1 MKRFFITMAVA
12 MATIFTAQAQELK
25 FGARAGLNL
34 STTSF
39 KSSGTEAG
47 VSYTVDVET
56 GFKAGFHIGA
66 FTELGLSE
74 KLFLEAGLAYS
85 QQGATLKSAKV
96 IAGGHTEKQDF
107 KGDSYVT
114 MGFIN
119 LPVWLK
125 YDIMGFR
132 PKVGLNA
139 GYQLDATLK
148 LNGEKHTERIKE
160 NTFDFGLGVGL
171 EYNLPMGV
179 FFDANFNLGLV
190 NLAEDKNTTVKNR
203 TFQIGV
209 GYKF

>member
-12 MATIFTAQAQELK
+12 MATIFTSQAQELK

-66 FTELGLSE
+66 FTELGLSD
-74 KLFLEAGLAYS
+74 KLFLEAGLAYL
-85 QQGATLKSAKV
+85 QQGATLKSAK
-96 IAGGHTEKQDF
+96 ASFGGHTEKQDF